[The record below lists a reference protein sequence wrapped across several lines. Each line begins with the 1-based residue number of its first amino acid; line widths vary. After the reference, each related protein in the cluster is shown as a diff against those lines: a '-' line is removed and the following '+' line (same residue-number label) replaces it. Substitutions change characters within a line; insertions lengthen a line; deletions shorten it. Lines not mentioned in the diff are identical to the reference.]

1 MKKDSLKARSSWIV
15 GCGALAVTGVVTVG
29 VWTGTAASTQASVD
43 TPGIVSTAVPGP
55 AGVVPVGGFAD
66 VVAKVTPGV
75 VTITTERNASPQLT
89 QFPEGF
95 PFGEFF
101 GRRGPRDGRQ
111 SPAPSPKER
120 GLGSGVIITTD
131 GYILTNHHVVKNAT
145 SIRVELSDRRV
156 LEGKLIGADAPSD
169 LAVVKI
175 DATNLPVVALGD
187 SSATRV
193 GDVVLAVGNPLGV
206 GQTVT
211 MGIVSAKG
219 RATGLGDG
227 SFEDFLQ
234 TDAPINQGNSGGALV
249 NTNGQLVG
257 INSQILSPSGGNI
270 GIGFAVPSNMAKNV
284 MDQLVAGGKVRRG
297 KLGVTVQG
305 LSGDLASG
313 LGLDGIAGAL
323 VSDVTPGSAAELAGV
338 KRGDVILSYQG
349 HPVSD
354 SNSLR
359 NEVAA
364 TTPGSTV
371 TLEVQRDGKKSEL
384 TATLDEVA
392 VAANGRQLRGESR
405 SGKFGMAVEPVTPD
419 IAAQLELPKDTKGV
433 VISDLDPSGAAA
445 GAGLRQGDVIQQVDG
460 KTVRSGE
467 ELKAGLDAAN
477 DRPAVL
483 LVTRGGASVFVP
495 LRAPR
500 G

>member
-1 MKKDSLKARSSWIV
+1 MTRSSWKI
-15 GCGALAVTGVVTVG
+15 GLGALAIAGVITVG
-29 VWTGTAASTQASVD
+29 AWSGTSASSPASVN
-43 TPGIVSTAVPGP
+43 TPAVSTAVAGAP
-55 AGVVPVGGFAD
+55 GVVPATGFAD

-75 VTITTERNASPQLT
+75 VTITTERNASPQMT

-101 GRRGPRDGRQ
+101 GQRGPRGGRQ
-111 SPAPSPKER
+111 QPAPSPKER
-120 GLGSGVIITTD
+120 GLGSGVIVTAD
-131 GYILTNHHVVKNAT
+131 GYILTNNHVVENST
-145 SIRVELSDRRV
+145 SIKVELSDRRV
-156 LEGKLIGADAPSD
+156 VEGKLIGADAPSD

-175 DATNLPVVALGD
+175 DAKDLPVVALGD
-187 SSATRV
+187 SSAMRV
-193 GDVVLAVGNPLGV
+193 GDIVLAVGNPLGV

-249 NTNGQLVG
+249 NTSGQLVG

-284 MDQLVAGGKVRRG
+284 MDQLVSGGKVHRG

-313 LGLDGIAGAL
+313 LGLTGISGAL
-323 VSDVTPGSAAELAGV
+323 VSDVTPGSAAAKAGI

-364 TTPGSTV
+364 TRPGSTIK
-371 TLEVQRDGKKSEL
+371 LEVQRDGKRSEL
-384 TATLDEVA
+384 TATLDERA
-392 VAANGRQLRGESR
+392 VAANGRQPRGGEPGNG
-405 SGKFGMAVEPVTPD
+405 SGRFGMTVEPVTPE
-419 IAAQLELPKDTKGV
+419 IAAQLELPKDT
-433 VISDLDPSGAAA
+433 
-445 GAGLRQGDVIQQVDG
+445 
-460 KTVRSGE
+460 
-467 ELKAGLDAAN
+467 
-477 DRPAVL
+477 
-483 LVTRGGASVFVP
+483 
-495 LRAPR
+495 
-500 G
+500 

>member
-1 MKKDSLKARSSWIV
+1 MTRSSWIV
-15 GCGALAVTGVVTVG
+15 GFGALAVTGVVTAG
-29 VWTGTAASTQASVD
+29 VWTGTAASTQASVT

-55 AGVVPVGGFAD
+55 AGVVPAGGFAD
-66 VVAKVTPGV
+66 VVARVTPGV
-75 VTITTERNASPQLT
+75 VTITTERRASPQLT

-95 PFGEFF
+95 PFGGFF
-101 GRRGPRDGRQ
+101 GQRGPRGGRQ
-111 SPAPSPKER
+111 QPAPSPKER
-120 GLGSGVIITTD
+120 GLGSGVIVTTD
-131 GYILTNHHVVKNAT
+131 GYILTNNHVVENST
-145 SIRVELSDRRV
+145 SIKVELSDRRV
-156 LEGKLIGADAPSD
+156 VEGKLIGADALSD

-175 DATNLPVVALGD
+175 DATNLPVVAFGD

-284 MDQLVAGGKVRRG
+284 MDQLVAGGKVHRG
-297 KLGVTVQG
+297 KLGVTVQE

-313 LGLDGIAGAL
+313 LGLDGISGAL
-323 VSDVTPGSAAELAGV
+323 VSDITPGSAAATAGV

-349 HPVSD
+349 HPVRD

-364 TTPGSTV
+364 TKPGSTV
-371 TLEVQRDGKKSEL
+371 TLEVQRDGKKGEL
-384 TATLDEVA
+384 TATLDELA
-392 VAANGRQLRGESR
+392 VAANGRQLRGEPVSG
-405 SGKFGMAVEPVTPD
+405 SGKFGMTVEPVTPD
-419 IAAQLELPKDTKGV
+419 IAAQLELPTDATGV

-445 GAGLRQGDVIQQVDG
+445 GAGLREGDVIQQVDG

-483 LVTRGGASVFVP
+483 LVTRGGARVFVP

>member
-1 MKKDSLKARSSWIV
+1 MTRSSWKV
-15 GCGALAVTGVVTVG
+15 GLGALAVAGVVAVG
-29 VWTGTAASTQASVD
+29 AWSGIAASTPASVN
-43 TPGIVSTAVPGP
+43 TPAVVSTAVPGP
-55 AGVVPVGGFAD
+55 AGVLPVGGFAD

-101 GRRGPRDGRQ
+101 GQRGQRGGRQ
-111 SPAPSPKER
+111 QQPAPSPKER
-120 GLGSGVIITTD
+120 GLGSGVIVTPD
-131 GYILTNHHVVKNAT
+131 GYILTNNHVVENST
-145 SIRVELSDRRV
+145 SIKVELSDRRV
-156 LEGKLIGADAPSD
+156 VEGKLIGADAPSD

-187 SSATRV
+187 SSAMRV

-249 NTNGQLVG
+249 NTSGQLVG

-284 MDQLVAGGKVRRG
+284 MDQLVAGGKVHRG

-313 LGLDGIAGAL
+313 LGLNGISGAL
-323 VSDVTPGSAAELAGV
+323 VSDVTPGSAAAKAGV
-338 KRGDVILSYQG
+338 QRGDVILSYQG

-364 TTPGSTV
+364 TKPGSTV
-371 TLEVQRDGKKSEL
+371 KLEVQREGRKSEL
-384 TATLDEVA
+384 TATLDELA
-392 VAANGRQLRGESR
+392 LAANGRQPRGEPTGR
-405 SGKFGMAVEPVTPD
+405 SGRFGMTVEPVTPE
-419 IAAQLELPKDTKGV
+419 IAAQLDLPKDIKGV

-445 GAGLRQGDVIQQVDG
+445 GAGLREGDVIQQVNG

-467 ELKAGLDAAN
+467 ELKAGLDAAT

-483 LVTRGGASVFVP
+483 LITLEGASIFVP

>member
-1 MKKDSLKARSSWIV
+1 MTRSGWKLSLGSM
-15 GCGALAVTGVVTVG
+15 AL
-29 VWTGTAASTQASVD
+29 TAALVGAYFGSAATTPNVASAA
-43 TPGIVSTAVPGP
+43 TAPITISNPGAVNPN
-55 AGVVPVGGFAD
+55 GFAD

-75 VTITTERNASPQLT
+75 VTIRTERNASPQMT

-95 PFGEFF
+95 PFGELF
-101 GRRGPRDGRQ
+101 GQRAPRGRGGRETP
-111 SPAPSPKER
+111 PASPKER
-120 GLGSGVIITTD
+120 ALGSGVIVTPD
-131 GYILTNHHVVKNAT
+131 GYILTNNHVVEGAT
-145 SIRVELSDRRV
+145 RIAVELSDRRV
-156 LEGKLIGADAPSD
+156 LDGRLIGADAPSD

-175 DATNLPVVALGD
+175 EAKDLPIVPLGD
-187 SSATRV
+187 STAMRV
-193 GDVVLAVGNPLGV
+193 GDLVLAVGNPLGI

-219 RATGLGDG
+219 RATGVGDG

-284 MDQLVAGGKVRRG
+284 MDQLVAGGSVHRG
-297 KLGVTVQG
+297 KLGITVQG

-313 LGLDGIAGAL
+313 LGLNNVNGAL
-323 VSDVTPGSAAELAGV
+323 VSDVTANSAADRAGL
-338 KRGDVILSYQG
+338 KRGDVILSFQG
-349 HPVSD
+349 RPVYD

-364 TTPGSTV
+364 TKPGSAV
-371 TLEVQRDGKKSEL
+371 KLEVLRDGHKSEL
-384 TATLDEVA
+384 SAKLDELA
-392 VAANGRQLRGESR
+392 MAKGEATREGSNR
-405 SGKFGMAVEPVTPD
+405 ESGKYGMSVQPMTPE
-419 IAAQLELPKDTKGV
+419 IAAELELPRDTKGV
-433 VISDLDPSGAAA
+433 VIADLDPSGAAA
-445 GAGLRQGDVIQQVDG
+445 GAGLREGDVIQQVNG
-460 KTVRSGE
+460 KSVRSGE
-467 ELKAGLDAAN
+467 DLKSSLEMAKDK
-477 DRPAVL
+477 PAVL
-483 LVTRGGASVFVP
+483 LVTRGESTIFVP

>member
-1 MKKDSLKARSSWIV
+1 MTRSSWKI
-15 GCGALAVTGVVTVG
+15 GFGALAIAGVITVG
-29 VWTGTAASTQASVD
+29 AWSGTSASSPASVN
-43 TPGIVSTAVPGP
+43 TSAIVSTAV
-55 AGVVPVGGFAD
+55 AGASGVIPTTGFAD

-75 VTITTERNASPQLT
+75 VTITTERNASPQMT

-101 GRRGPRDGRQ
+101 GQRGPRGQRQ
-111 SPAPSPKER
+111 QPAPSPKER
-120 GLGSGVIITTD
+120 GLGSGVIVTGD
-131 GYILTNHHVVKNAT
+131 GYILTNNHVVENST
-145 SIRVELSDRRV
+145 SIKVELSDRRV
-156 LEGKLIGADAPSD
+156 VEGKLIGADPPSD

-175 DATNLPVVALGD
+175 DARDLPVVALGD
-187 SSATRV
+187 SSAMRV
-193 GDVVLAVGNPLGV
+193 GDIVLAVGNPLGV

-249 NTNGQLVG
+249 NASGQLVG

-284 MDQLVAGGKVRRG
+284 MDQLVSGGKVHRG

-313 LGLDGIAGAL
+313 LGLTGISGAL
-323 VSDVTPGSAAELAGV
+323 VSDVTPGSAAAKAGI

-364 TTPGSTV
+364 TKPGSTIK
-371 TLEVQRDGKKSEL
+371 LEVQRDGRKSEL
-384 TATLDEVA
+384 TATLDELA
-392 VAANGRQLRGESR
+392 VAANGRQPRGGEPS
-405 SGKFGMAVEPVTPD
+405 SGSGRFGMTVEPVTPE

-433 VISDLDPSGAAA
+433 VIADLDPSGAAA
-445 GAGLRQGDVIQQVDG
+445 SAGLREGDVIQQVNG
-460 KTVRSGE
+460 KPVRSGE
-467 ELKAGLDAAN
+467 ELKAGLEAAG

-483 LVTRGGASVFVP
+483 LITREGQSSFVP

>member
-1 MKKDSLKARSSWIV
+1 MTRSSWKV
-15 GCGALAVTGVVTVG
+15 GFGALAVAGVVMVG
-29 VWTGTAASTQASVD
+29 AWTGTSASTPASVS
-43 TPGIVSTAVPGP
+43 TPVVSTAVAGGPGVIP
-55 AGVVPVGGFAD
+55 STGFAD

-95 PFGEFF
+95 PFGEMF
-101 GRRGPRDGRQ
+101 GQRGQRQRGGRQ
-111 SPAPSPKER
+111 PQPAPSPKER
-120 GLGSGVIITTD
+120 GLGSGVIVTSD
-131 GYILTNHHVVKNAT
+131 GYILTNNHVVENST

-156 LEGKLIGADAPSD
+156 LEGKLVGADAPSD

-175 DATNLPVVALGD
+175 DAKELPVVAIGD
-187 SSATRV
+187 SSAMRV

-234 TDAPINQGNSGGALV
+234 TDASINQGNSGGALV
-249 NTNGQLVG
+249 NTSGQLVG

-284 MDQLVAGGKVRRG
+284 MDQLVSGGQVHRG

-305 LSGDLASG
+305 LSGDLAAG
-313 LGLDGIAGAL
+313 LGLSGISGAL
-323 VSDVTPGSAAELAGV
+323 VSDVNPGSAAARAGV
-338 KRGDVILSYQG
+338 QRGDVILNYQG

-364 TTPGSTV
+364 TKPGSTIK
-371 TLEVQRDGKKSEL
+371 LEVQRDGQKREL
-384 TATLDEVA
+384 TATLDELA
-392 VAANGRQLRGESR
+392 VAANGRQPRGESN
-405 SGKFGMAVEPVTPD
+405 SGSGRFGMTVEPVTPE
-419 IAAQLELPKDTKGV
+419 IAAQLELPRDTKGV

-445 GAGLRQGDVIQQVDG
+445 GAGLKEGDVIQQVNG

-467 ELKAGLDAAN
+467 ELKAGLDASTN
-477 DRPAVL
+477 RPAVL
-483 LVTRGGASVFVP
+483 LVTRDKASLFVP

>member
-1 MKKDSLKARSSWIV
+1 MTRSSWIV
-15 GCGALAVTGVVTVG
+15 GFGALAVTGVVTVG
-29 VWTGTAASTQASVD
+29 GWTGTAASTQASVN

-55 AGVVPVGGFAD
+55 AGVVPAGGFAD

-101 GRRGPRDGRQ
+101 GQRGQRGGRQ
-111 SPAPSPKER
+111 QPVPSPKER

-131 GYILTNHHVVKNAT
+131 GYILTNNHVVENST
-145 SIRVELSDRRV
+145 SIKVELSDRRV
-156 LEGKLIGADAPSD
+156 VEGKLIGADAPSD

-187 SSATRV
+187 SSAMRV

-284 MDQLVAGGKVRRG
+284 MDQLVAGGKVHRG

-313 LGLDGIAGAL
+313 LGLDGISGAL
-323 VSDVTPGSAAELAGV
+323 VSDVTPGSAAATAGV

-364 TTPGSTV
+364 TKPGSTV

-392 VAANGRQLRGESR
+392 NGRQLRGEPASG
-405 SGKFGMAVEPVTPD
+405 SGKFGMTVEPVTPE
-419 IAAQLELPKDTKGV
+419 IAAQLELPKDAKGV

-445 GAGLRQGDVIQQVDG
+445 GAGLRQGDVIQQVNG

-483 LVTRGGASVFVP
+483 LVTREGASIFVP